1 MSEPGS
7 SFRLS
12 RAAGY
17 TLGGFVL
24 FFALSYLTSSG
35 AGRTVYALL
44 FGLAGAGTVMFVA
57 WSFAR
62 SAPAAI
68 PSVFSLEGLDFKA
81 AAENSLDDFYIF
93 DGIED
98 ANGNLIDFRFVYL
111 NPSAERRLHA
121 ERESLIGRTL
131 SEVRPDA
138 VTLGLIERY
147 AEVVRTGKPSAEEVF
162 LDDDRVASTWLHVHA
177 VKLGNGVAIT
187 SRDITERKRLT
198 DKVSYLAQHDQ
209 LTGLAN
215 RTLLLSR
222 MKAAI
227 LQAQEMKQRVA
238 IFVIDL
244 DNFKQINDSLG
255 HLFGD
260 RILTIVARILLGSVR
275 DTDTVA
281 RLGGDEF
288 VIVMPNFKE
297 LADVE
302 RCAQKIV
309 AAVDRIITIDHQK
322 INTTISIG
330 YSIYPDSGETT
341 EQLLMN
347 ADIAMYSVK
356 SEGRNGFRAFD
367 STLVADST
375 ETLAQA
381 NG

>member
-1 MSEPGS
+1 MSELSS

-17 TLGGFVL
+17 ALGGFAL
-24 FFALSYLTSSG
+24 FFALYWLPGSVTG
-35 AGRTVYALL
+35 QMRYALL

-62 SAPAAI
+62 ST
-68 PSVFSLEGLDFKA
+68 PSATPPVSSLEALDFKT

-93 DGIED
+93 DGVED
-98 ANGNLIDFRFVYL
+98 ASGTLIDFRFIYL
-111 NPSAERRLHA
+111 NPAAERRLNA
-121 ERESLIGRTL
+121 EHESLLGKTL

-162 LDDDRVASTWLHVHA
+162 LNDDRVTSTWLHVHA

-187 SRDITERKRLT
+187 SRDITERKQIT
-198 DKVSYLAQHDQ
+198 DRASYLALHDQ

-215 RTLLLSR
+215 RTLLLTR

-227 LQAQEMKQRVA
+227 AQAQAMEQKVA

-255 HLFGD
+255 HLIGD
-260 RILTIVARILLGSVR
+260 RILTIVAKILSGAVR

-281 RLGGDEF
+281 RMGGDEF
-288 VIVMPNFKE
+288 VIVMPSFKD
-297 LADVE
+297 LANVE

-309 AAVDRIITIDHQK
+309 SAVDRTITIENRK

-330 YSIYPDSGETT
+330 YSIYPDSGVTT

-347 ADIAMYSVK
+347 ADMAMYAVK
-356 SEGRNGFRAFD
+356 SGGRNGFRSFD
-367 STLVADST
+367 STRETHPT
-375 ETLAQA
+375 ETLARA